1 MIEFITVMWYLYPF
15 KVPVYFKC
23 ACCSRGRKIGWK
35 FVIHKSLRRPDTLMR
50 RQVTSLK
57 DCGLY
62 RVFLDFILAVVHQS
76 CLEYYWHRLMHY
88 KFFYTTFHKIHH
100 YYKSPE
106 PWDDMYIH
114 PLEAFG
120 YYCILYSPP
129 FIYHIHCYSF
139 IAYMVVM
146 GICGVLD
153 HSGVRISLPGIYCT
167 VDHSFHHEKF
177 NVNYSF
183 PFPFM
188 DMLHGTYYYRNP
200 PPPPS
205 SWYRDT
211 VCNLR
216 TWSLRLVE
224 CKTLCGR
231 IWLSKTFK
239 YERTS
244 RGNTRI
250 DSNSPSMQYRHCST
264 RKTFYR
270 SSG

>member
-1 MIEFITVMWYLYPF
+1 MEFSPVSIVSGGIIFCGYIF
-15 KVPVYFKC
+15 KSLWIQYFYYFKSDGKFLINYSSSHLSSNNKLWGWPLLSSKPFRGPFHGIIT
-23 ACCSRGRKIGWK
+23 AWNLIAASFFAFFVTECSIRGLTNMN
-35 FVIHKSLRRPDTLMR
+35 FD
-50 RQVTSLK
+50 SLK

-205 SWYRDT
+205 
-211 VCNLR
+211 
-216 TWSLRLVE
+216 
-224 CKTLCGR
+224 
-231 IWLSKTFK
+231 
-239 YERTS
+239 
-244 RGNTRI
+244 
-250 DSNSPSMQYRHCST
+250 
-264 RKTFYR
+264 
-270 SSG
+270 